1 MRVKNGCCWTGVMA
15 CAALLLAGAAGVSA
29 AGPQSPRLD
38 RAKDH
43 IADERWVRAIGVLT
57 AAAGDAKEASRD
69 EALFWL
75 AHCHN
80 QAGDSASAL
89 DAIHR
94 LEREFPKSRWVKPA
108 RSLRIE
114 IAQRLNRTDV
124 LWLTAV
130 PPAPAPTPAPV
141 VVAPTPAPPAPARAP
156 MPAPSRTPRPSRAAP
171 PEPPAPPRVW
181 WTSGQMPDLE
191 LRIQAMGSLILSD
204 SDEALKVIPI
214 LRDIAL
220 EASTPG
226 PARRALF
233 ALAQSRRPE
242 ARSTVVEVAKSGPE
256 PVQIEAIRA
265 LGRLRGPEVSATL
278 LEVYSAAGEPVKY
291 HVVRSLGQR
300 AETAPLL
307 RIAESEANQQLRE
320 MAIVTLGRAPGGNKY
335 LRVMYEKGPPAFRR
349 SVISGLFNARDDE
362 GLIRIATRERQVTLR
377 RDILERLRLLG
388 TARAKQYL
396 EQVDE
401 K

>member
-1 MRVKNGCCWTGVMA
+1 
-15 CAALLLAGAAGVSA
+15 
-29 AGPQSPRLD
+29 
-38 RAKDH
+38 
-43 IADERWVRAIGVLT
+43 
-57 AAAGDAKEASRD
+57 
-69 EALFWL
+69 
-75 AHCHN
+75 
-80 QAGDSASAL
+80 
-89 DAIHR
+89 
-94 LEREFPKSRWVKPA
+94 
-108 RSLRIE
+108 
-114 IAQRLNRTDV
+114 
-124 LWLTAV
+124 
-130 PPAPAPTPAPV
+130 
-141 VVAPTPAPPAPARAP
+141 
-156 MPAPSRTPRPSRAAP
+156 
-171 PEPPAPPRVW
+171 
-181 WTSGQMPDLE
+181 
-191 LRIQAMGSLILSD
+191 
-204 SDEALKVIPI
+204 
-214 LRDIAL
+214 
-220 EASTPG
+220 
-226 PARRALF
+226 
-233 ALAQSRRPE
+233 
-242 ARSTVVEVAKSGPE
+242 VVEVAKSGPE

-320 MAIVTLGRAPGGNKY
+320 MAIVTLGRAPGGNKH